1 MQLGLGYIF
10 ILVVDNYYI
19 IIFLLDFW
27 GPLCQDILPETMSHL
42 LQNLV
47 FIIETRRKVGIDGR
61 GAFEAFQILRTGTA
75 KIGKKIK
82 LLLTICCKHPTVNFD
97 GKVHLDLPTH

>member
-19 IIFLLDFW
+19 IIFLLDLW
-27 GPLCQDILPETMSHL
+27 GPLCQYNVSLSH
-42 LQNLV
+42 QNLV

-61 GAFEAFQILRTGTA
+61 GAFEAFQILRTGAA

-82 LLLTICCKHPTVNFD
+82 LLL
-97 GKVHLDLPTH
+97 